1 MKYSIL
7 LGLLFSFSAM
17 AKAPSLFVKDSGK
30 LLDVEELIAA
40 EEDIQS
46 IYGFES
52 FCYKGDPN
60 AVMTKIKS
68 WKKKGQFFSGDGGGH
83 VLRGMTLIRGI
94 VTYDIAMRFEDEV
107 VPGEFD
113 TQIVKPCTAR

>member
-7 LGLLFSFSAM
+7 LALLFSFSAM
-17 AKAPSLFVKDSGK
+17 AKTPSLFVKDSGK

-46 IYGFES
+46 VYGFES
-52 FCYKGDPN
+52 FCYKGDPS
-60 AVMTKIKS
+60 AVMTKIRS

-83 VLRGMTLIRGI
+83 VLRSLTLIRGI
-94 VTYDIAMRFEDEV
+94 VTYDIALKFEDEV
-107 VPGEFD
+107 VPGEFE
-113 TQIVKPCTAR
+113 TQIVKPCTK